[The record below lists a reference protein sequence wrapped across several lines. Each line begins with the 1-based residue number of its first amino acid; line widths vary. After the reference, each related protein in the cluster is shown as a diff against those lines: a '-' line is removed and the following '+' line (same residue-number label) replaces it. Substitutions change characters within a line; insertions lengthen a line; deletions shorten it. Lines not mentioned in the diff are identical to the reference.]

1 MGYSQLGTW
10 QTRHVPTR
18 HRVKSSRH
26 ITISALDKL
35 ATFTRQ
41 LGTLNKSTRHSQS
54 EECD

>member
-1 MGYSQLGTW
+1 MVTGQLATR

-35 ATFTRQ
+35 AMCYLSQ
-41 LGTLNKSTRHSQS
+41 LATHS
-54 EECD
+54 